1 MIVPMKK
8 VQIAVFK
15 EDFDKVIKSLQRFEL
30 MMIIN
35 KEGGDAS
42 VSLDLNEA
50 LQQRVTKTLAL
61 VKKYEEKKP
70 LFDYQVADYNEFKE
84 VSKESLDLL
93 EKLEKFISRNDE
105 IKQIIKGKNETLENL
120 KLWLELEYLPEE
132 VKDTKYAKTY
142 IGYVPSRSV
151 ERFTEEAKKDGFDY
165 QVYGK
170 NSQFAAVMVFCYYE
184 DNDSLQELLKKYEFT
199 DFALP
204 KIDCKIKEYYDK
216 IIKEIDELNDEY
228 IAN

>member
-1 MIVPMKK
+1 MKK

-70 LFDYQVADYNEFKE
+70 SKVLYSDSGLDSADCFH
-84 VSKESLDLL
+84 
-93 EKLEKFISRNDE
+93 R
-105 IKQIIKGKNETLENL
+105 
-120 KLWLELEYLPEE
+120 
-132 VKDTKYAKTY
+132 
-142 IGYVPSRSV
+142 
-151 ERFTEEAKKDGFDY
+151 
-165 QVYGK
+165 
-170 NSQFAAVMVFCYYE
+170 
-184 DNDSLQELLKKYEFT
+184 
-199 DFALP
+199 
-204 KIDCKIKEYYDK
+204 
-216 IIKEIDELNDEY
+216 
-228 IAN
+228 